1 MAPEKD
7 PVYTGRLIRV
17 NLTNKKVTE
26 EVLDQEIVR
35 KYVGGTGFGAR
46 ILYNEVAPGVE
57 WAHPDNRMI
66 FATGP
71 LGGTRVAGSGTFSLV
86 TKGPLTN
93 GATAT
98 QANGFFGA
106 YLKLNGLA
114 GVVIHGASDQWVYLY
129 IHDGKAELKDA
140 QHLLNKDTWE
150 TEDAIKKELGY
161 KEKGM
166 SIFGIGPAGENLVKF
181 AGVIG
186 DKGHAAAHNGSGAVM
201 GSKKLK
207 AIAIAR
213 SKTSVPVFDS
223 DKVAT
228 LVKQIH
234 EDVMNW
240 PVGKETHTYGT
251 SMGFPWM
258 LASGNLPVKNMS
270 TNLFPNYEPFLGE
283 NYRKSK
289 SFEMKPNHCWACPAN
304 HIHIMKVTDGPYAGY
319 VGEEPEYECWAELG
333 PNLMN
338 YDVRS
343 VFVLSN
349 EVDRLGFDV
358 NEAGW
363 LMSFVIDCYE
373 RGIIG
378 KEDTDGLEMKWGN
391 AEAVRQMLHK
401 VAKREGFGNI
411 LAEGV
416 KRAAEQ
422 IGGEALKYAAY
433 IQKGHAPRGHD
444 HRARW
449 TEMLDYATSNQGTIE
464 TGPCTDA
471 PLEFNL
477 PAIKDTFSPDKTSL
491 MVAKAKPGRQF
502 IDMLG
507 VCVLRVGHNFTH
519 LIELVNAVTGWTMSF
534 DDAIAAAEREVNLMR
549 AFNIRHGVSM
559 AVEAPSTLYSS
570 VPVDGP
576 AKGKD
581 VKLHWNHM
589 LDEYYKHMGWDRKSG
604 RPLVETLRKLELEA
618 EARDLWG
625 NP

>member
-7 PVYTGRLIRV
+7 PIYTGKFIRV
-17 NLTNKKVTE
+17 NLTDKKVNE
-26 EVLDQEIVR
+26 EVFDQERVR
-35 KYVGGTGFGAR
+35 EYVGGTGLGAR
-46 ILYNEVAPGVE
+46 ILYDEVAPGVE
-57 WAHPDNRMI
+57 WAHPDNRI
-66 FATGP
+66 ILATGP
-71 LGGTRVAGSGTFSLV
+71 LGGTRAAGSGTFSLV
-86 TKGPLTN
+86 TKGALTN
-93 GATAT
+93 GGTAT

-114 GVVIHGASDQWVYLY
+114 GVVIQGASDQWVYLY
-129 IHDGKAELKDA
+129 IHDGKAELRDA

-150 TEDAIKKELGY
+150 TEDIIKKELGY

-181 AGVIG
+181 AGVVG
-186 DKGHAAAHNGSGAVM
+186 DKGPAAPHNGSGAVM

-213 SKTSVPVFDS
+213 GKNKVPVFDS

-228 LVKQIH
+228 LVKQMH
-234 EDVMNW
+234 EDVMEW
-240 PVGKETHTYGT
+240 PVGNETHKWGT

-258 LASGNLPVKNMS
+258 LSSGNLPIKNMN

-283 NYRKSK
+283 NYRENK
-289 SFEMKPNHCWACPAN
+289 SFEMKPTGCWACPST
-304 HIHIMKVTDGPYAGY
+304 HLHIMKVTDGPYAGY
-319 VGEEPEYECWAELG
+319 VGEEPEYECWALFG

-338 YDVRS
+338 DDVRS
-343 VFVLSN
+343 AFVLSN
-349 EVDRLGFDV
+349 EVDKLGMDV

-363 LMSFVIDCYE
+363 LMSFVTDCYE

-378 KEDTDGLEMKWGN
+378 KEDTDGLEMTWGN
-391 AEAVRQMLHK
+391 VEAVRQMLHK

-464 TGPCTDA
+464 TGPCPVGPDELKLP
-471 PLEFNL
+471 PLS
-477 PAIKDTFSPDKTSL
+477 DTFSPDHVPF

-502 IDMLG
+502 VDMLG
-507 VCVLRVGHNFTH
+507 VCVFRVGLNFTH
-519 LIELVNAVTGWTMSF
+519 IVDLVNAVTGWTMNVDEAF
-534 DDAIAAAEREVNLMR
+534 AAAERQVNLMR
-549 AFNIRHGVSM
+549 AFNIRHGVST

-576 AKGKD
+576 AEGKD
-581 VKLHWNHM
+581 VKPHWDHM

-604 RPLVETLRKLELEA
+604 RPLVETLRKLGLEA
-618 EARDLWG
+618 EARDLWR
-625 NP
+625 NT